1 MVEQIGIT
9 GFNYQNSLDVSNPST
24 PALKMTFRQAFT
36 KHFARKP
43 VARRQ
48 ALDHELI
55 YANGKYF
62 IQEQHQSP
70 AIIVMPT
77 ARIVSH
83 VFLDLLT
90 ELGEEVIFIVGETVF
105 EQKPIHLMSF
115 SPTLAASRL
124 QILLAG
130 YHDII
135 KRHPGIEISVTN
147 TRKCCSLVLSASKH
161 IFLNVCALNPYI
173 RLLESRG
180 IRQTDEISGHSP
192 IACAKAMPVDEIRLD
207 EMKQLLTLST
217 AAFCPQQELLH

>member
-1 MVEQIGIT
+1 
-9 GFNYQNSLDVSNPST
+9 
-24 PALKMTFRQAFT
+24 MTLRQVFT

-48 ALDHELI
+48 AHDHELI

-70 AIIVMPT
+70 AIIVMPS

-83 VFLDLLT
+83 VFLDLVM
-90 ELGEEVIFIVGETVF
+90 ELGEEVILVVGETIF
-105 EQKPIHLMSF
+105 EQKPKHLMSF
-115 SPTLAASRL
+115 SPALAASRL
-124 QILLAG
+124 QVLLAD

-135 KRHPGIEISVTN
+135 NRHPGIEMSVTN

-161 IFLNVCALNPYI
+161 IFMNVCSLNPYV

-180 IRQTDEISGHSP
+180 IRQTEEISGRMPNAS
-192 IACAKAMPVDEIRLD
+192 AKATPVDEIRLD
-207 EMKQLLTLST
+207 ELKQVLTLS
-217 AAFCPQQELLH
+217 AAAIFPQQELLH